1 MKTHWLLFLILC
13 LAFPALATETITDKS
28 EAEPPAA
35 PPPAHETK
43 PIKETFGAPT
53 AKPFKIIGET
63 VEPGTMKTLKWFS
76 VQAPGGVTVGTPV
89 IVINGAEPGPVLTL
103 TAAIHGDELNGIEMI
118 RQVVHNIDP
127 KKLNGVVVGMPI
139 VNLEGFW
146 RRDRYIGDRRDLNRY
161 FPGNPEGSYPS
172 RVAHAL
178 FTDIIDKCDMLIDI
192 HTGSFFRENLPQLRA
207 DFAMD
212 EVADLTKHFGDL
224 TALQSIAP
232 EGSLR
237 GAATA
242 SGIPAVV
249 MEIGGPLS
257 LEPDKV
263 ATGVKS
269 IRTFLK
275 NVGMVDKFK
284 FLPSPQPVFYG
295 SEWVR
300 AEAGGILMNKVKLGA
315 SVKKG
320 DLLAE
325 IIDPVTNVV
334 HQTLSPLNGTIL
346 GRAQNQFVSPGF
358 ALFRVGIRHTPEEL
372 KEQSRAESADTME

>member
-1 MKTHWLLFLILC
+1 MKTHWLIFLVLLLTC
-13 LAFPALATETITDKS
+13 PAMATETITDKG

-35 PPPAHETK
+35 PPAAHDTK
-43 PIKETFGAPT
+43 QIKETFESQT
-53 AKPFKIIGET
+53 AKPFKLIGET
-63 VEPGTMKTLKWFS
+63 VMPGTMKTLKWFS

-89 IVINGAEPGPVLTL
+89 IVINGTKPGPVLAL
-103 TAAIHGDELNGIEMI
+103 TAAIHGDELNGIEII
-118 RQVVHNIDP
+118 RQVVHDIDP
-127 KKLNGVVVGMPI
+127 KKLKGVVVGVPI

-161 FPGNPEGSYPS
+161 FPGNPKGSYPS

-178 FTDIIDKCDMLIDI
+178 FTDIINPCDMLIDI

-207 DFAMD
+207 DLSVD
-212 EVADLTKHFGDL
+212 QVADIAKSFGEL
-224 TALQSIAP
+224 TALQNTAP

-237 GAATA
+237 SAATA

-263 ATGVKS
+263 TTGVKS

-275 NVGMVDKFK
+275 NVGMVEKLK
-284 FLPSPQPVFYG
+284 LLPTPQPVFYG

-325 IIDPVTNVV
+325 IIDPVTNDV

-358 ALFRVGIRHTPEEL
+358 AIFRVGIRHTPEEL
-372 KEQSRAESADTME
+372 KEQNRKKTTGATE